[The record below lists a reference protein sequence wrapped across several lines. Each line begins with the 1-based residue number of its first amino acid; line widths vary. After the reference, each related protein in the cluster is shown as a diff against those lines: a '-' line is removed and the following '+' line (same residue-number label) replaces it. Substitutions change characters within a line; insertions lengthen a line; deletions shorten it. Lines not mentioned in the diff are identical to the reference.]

1 MLRTF
6 VITVMTLFAVC
17 MVTVVAAAQGLETS
31 SGSGDVLSTPLPITL
46 PGLLTMLLGN
56 GGLIYLWFQSRI
68 KRQNQAHEEQMTEL
82 NALGSLINHFG
93 NMVQAVREQNAIL
106 TDTSKRQH
114 ELNDLAISQA
124 ELLRD
129 VSDRVDAG
137 GKSVDGKLETV
148 RDLALQIRKAI
159 RPPAT
164 SDDDLDMPSILEF
177 LQRLDEKLDR
187 RLPKTGPLPAPAPI
201 QPTPTLMELEQI
213 GAVKAAAPDVLIT
226 PPPAAPSAPA
236 SNPT

>member
-1 MLRTF
+1 
-6 VITVMTLFAVC
+6 
-17 MVTVVAAAQGLETS
+17 
-31 SGSGDVLSTPLPITL
+31 
-46 PGLLTMLLGN
+46 
-56 GGLIYLWFQSRI
+56 
-68 KRQNQAHEEQMTEL
+68 
-82 NALGSLINHFG
+82 
-93 NMVQAVREQNAIL
+93 
-106 TDTSKRQH
+106 
-114 ELNDLAISQA
+114 
-124 ELLRD
+124 